1 MCISSDTYTPLVH
14 HLTVLLLDD
23 FVSRMPLL
31 FLKSAVNSIR
41 LKESVAVLSLRV
53 LKVNEPERLPSMSHI
68 YHLLPKATGF
78 QWLITPMCLPGAQE
92 KTNLEV
98 IILVGTAVIAMFFWL
113 LLVIVLRTV
122 KRVTT

>member
-1 MCISSDTYTPLVH
+1 MDEPE
-14 HLTVLLLDD
+14 VLPSCHS
-23 FVSRMPLL
+23 FIT
-31 FLKSAVNSIR
+31 FCQR
-41 LKESVAVLSLRV
+41 LSVADHSNV
-53 LKVNEPERLPSMSHI
+53 
-68 YHLLPKATGF
+68 
-78 QWLITPMCLPGAQE
+78 CLPGAQE